1 MGHAPHLRP
10 GNPARPPRGDMGPR
24 RNGDRRSVSRGR
36 RRATTTRESPT
47 KEARMNPH
55 PAITLLRPRDDAQ
68 RLWQDA
74 GLHPT
79 YLDEIDAQVTF
90 EPAPG
95 DRGTEIH
102 VTLAHDAPGGKVGE
116 GVDKVRGARPRAK
129 AMDELRRFKQRVE
142 TGVIVRS
149 DGSPEGELAER
160 KLDQRPAQPL
170 RERELAEVGGS

>member
-1 MGHAPHLRP
+1 MTHHA
-10 GNPARPPRGDMGPR
+10 
-24 RNGDRRSVSRGR
+24 
-36 RRATTTRESPT
+36 
-47 KEARMNPH
+47 
-55 PAITLLRPRDDAQ
+55 AITLLHPPDEVR

-74 GLHPT
+74 DLHPR
-79 YLDEIDAQVTF
+79 YLDEIGARVTF
-90 EPAPG
+90 TPAPG

-102 VTLAHDAPGGKVGE
+102 VTIESDTPGGKVGE
-116 GVDKVRGARPRAK
+116 VVDKVRGAMPRAK

-170 RERELAEVGGS
+170 EERELAEVGVS

>member
-1 MGHAPHLRP
+1 MASMAQFAGRT
-10 GNPARPPRGDMGPR
+10 RGDNGRGMTHEGGP
-24 RNGDRRSVSRGR
+24 
-36 RRATTTRESPT
+36 APM
-47 KEARMNPH
+47 KLHA
-55 PAITLLRPRDDAQ
+55 AITLLRPPDEVQ
-68 RLWQDA
+68 RLWRDSH
-74 GLHPT
+74 LHPA

-102 VTLAHDAPGGKVGE
+102 VTIEHDPPAGKVGE
-116 GVDKVRGARPRAK
+116 VVDKVRGAMPRAK

-149 DGSPEGELAER
+149 DGTPEGELAER

-170 RERELAEVGGS
+170 AEGELVEAGV